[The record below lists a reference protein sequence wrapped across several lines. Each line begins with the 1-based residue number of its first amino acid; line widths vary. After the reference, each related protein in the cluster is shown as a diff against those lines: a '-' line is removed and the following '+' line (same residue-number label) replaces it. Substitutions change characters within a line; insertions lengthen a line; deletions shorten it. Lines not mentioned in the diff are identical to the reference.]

1 MSRAR
6 EIADLGSP
14 AASGLSNRNLIIN
27 GGMQISQRATSVT
40 GLGTNT
46 SGTYPTLDRFV
57 VLANNTAGRLTMS
70 QSTVT
75 DLPGFAN
82 ALKLDCTTAD
92 TSIAADEYFLFAT
105 RLEAQN
111 LQSLKKGTSSAEPVT
126 VSFYVKGNASATY
139 VLEIFDNDNSR
150 TISKTF
156 SVTSSWNRVS
166 ITYPGDTAGSGL
178 GDDNDIGLQL
188 VFWLH
193 AGSNSTSG
201 SLQTSWGAYTQANRA
216 VGISSIVDSTDRTL
230 EITGLQM
237 EIGDGPAT
245 TFEHE
250 SIGTTLA
257 KCQRYYVKFEAQGAY
272 TNYAFGSVTN
282 GTTAEVHAS
291 LPVTMRDEPVIET
304 SGTLGNFR
312 TWDGGGGYTVTAINQ
327 GNYSNL
333 NVGSI
338 NVGCSGGGMTT
349 GRAVKLQDNGT
360 HTANYIAFKAE
371 L

>member
-27 GGMQISQRATSVT
+27 GAMQVAQRGTSFANPSDDTYSLDRMHIFNSNDGATTITQDTTVPSGEGFTQSIKFDCTTIDGTIAAGQYVAVDHRIEGLNNAVLGYGASGAKSIVVSFYAKSNLTGTFCYSVRNSAINRSYIKEFSLSSADTWERISFTIP
-40 GLGTNT
+40 GDT
-46 SGTYPTLDRFV
+46 SGTWLTTNGIGSIHTISLSLGSTYQGT
-57 VLANNTAGRLTMS
+57 ANQWNTS
-70 QSTVT
+70 NV
-75 DLPGFAN
+75 
-82 ALKLDCTTAD
+82 
-92 TSIAADEYFLFAT
+92 
-105 RLEAQN
+105 
-111 LQSLKKGTSSAEPVT
+111 
-126 VSFYVKGNASATY
+126 SATSNQ
-139 VLEIFDNDNSR
+139 VNFLSSTDNEFFLTGWQVEI
-150 TISKTF
+150 
-156 SVTSSWNRVS
+156 
-166 ITYPGDTAGSGL
+166 GDTA
-178 GDDNDIGLQL
+178 
-188 VFWLH
+188 
-193 AGSNSTSG
+193 T
-201 SLQTSWGAYTQANRA
+201 
-216 VGISSIVDSTDRTL
+216 
-230 EITGLQM
+230 
-237 EIGDGPAT
+237 P
-245 TFEHE
+245 FEHE
-250 SIGTTLA
+250 DIGTTLA
-257 KCQRYYVKFEAQGAY
+257 KCQRYYVKFEAQGTY

-312 TWDGGGGYTVTAINQ
+312 TWDSGGGYTVTAINQ

-349 GRAVKLQDNGT
+349 GRAVKLQDNGN

>member
-1 MSRAR
+1 MSKAA
-6 EIADLGSP
+6 ELAALIGSQT
-14 AASGLSNRNLIIN
+14 ALSNRNFVIN
-27 GGMQISQRATSVT
+27 GAMQISQRSASVT
-40 GLGTNT
+40 GIGTTDT
-46 SGTYPTLDRFV
+46 SGTYHTLDRFA

-92 TSIAADEYFLFAT
+92 TSIAADEYFIFVT

-126 VSFYVKGNASATY
+126 VSFYVKGNANATY

-150 TISKTF
+150 TINKTF

-178 GDDNDIGLQL
+178 GDDNEIGLQL

-193 AGSNSTSG
+193 AGSNTTSG
-201 SLQTSWGAYTQANRA
+201 SLQTSWGAYDQTKRA
-216 VGISSIVDSTDRTL
+216 AGISSIVDSTDRTL

-237 EIGDGPAT
+237 EIGEVAT
-245 TFEHE
+245 AFEHE
-250 SIGTTLA
+250 DIGTTLA
-257 KCQRYYVKFEAQGAY
+257 KCQRYYQRIDARTTYDGLIDGTF
-272 TNYAFGSVTN
+272 YATTQFFGLHN
-282 GTTAEVHAS
+282 F
-291 LPVTMRDEPVIET
+291 PVQMRSNPSMT
-304 SGTLGNFR
+304 GSGTFSVMSNGADR
-312 TWDGGGGYTVTAINQ
+312 TPDSLIVQRSNVHLMQTYSGLSGG
-327 GNYSNL
+327 
-333 NVGSI
+333 NVGTAGHAGQI
-338 NVGCSGGGMTT
+338 
-349 GRAVKLQDNGT
+349 RANNDADTFLEF
-360 HTANYIAFKAE
+360 IAE